1 MYVCSSY
8 RYVRSSYRYVCSSYM
23 YVRSS
28 YRYVRSSYR
37 YVCSSYRYVREWL
50 NGMIAAGFILLDKDS
65 RCYTVPETHKP
76 ALANNIAFSPVAVMM
91 GKRTDLLKKCFQK
104 DGPWGK
110 CFLHIA

>member
-1 MYVCSSY
+1 MSCLYVFGKLHIT
-8 RYVRSSYRYVCSSYM
+8 VIII
-23 YVRSS
+23 
-28 YRYVRSSYR
+28 

-76 ALANNIAFSPVAVMM
+76 ALSNNIAYSPVAVVM
-91 GKRTDLLKKCFQK
+91 GKRTDLLKKCFKK

-110 CFLHIA
+110 WFTQGLKYW